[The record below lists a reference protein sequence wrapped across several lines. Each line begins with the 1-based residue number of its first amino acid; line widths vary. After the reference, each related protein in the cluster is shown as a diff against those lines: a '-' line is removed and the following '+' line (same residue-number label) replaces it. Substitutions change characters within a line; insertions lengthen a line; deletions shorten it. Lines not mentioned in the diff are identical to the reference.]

1 LGWDRSVAIRASPP
15 TALRAGRRRHGR
27 HFGDPTHLIGLDGA
41 GLDADDAP
49 CCPQTAAAGRGSGR
63 RNDAV
68 SGGAIPLHA
77 FAAAEPVPRAPEK
90 SFRRRYARRILA
102 GDYSWSG
109 RIAMIPELKHLAR
122 YLVVMTLLVAAL
134 GTFLR
139 LATRCDPSVLRSLNI
154 GRIVQC
160 AMLRA
165 EEFKH

>member
-1 LGWDRSVAIRASPP
+1 
-15 TALRAGRRRHGR
+15 
-27 HFGDPTHLIGLDGA
+27 
-41 GLDADDAP
+41 
-49 CCPQTAAAGRGSGR
+49 
-63 RNDAV
+63 
-68 SGGAIPLHA
+68 
-77 FAAAEPVPRAPEK
+77 
-90 SFRRRYARRILA
+90 
-102 GDYSWSG
+102 
-109 RIAMIPELKHLAR
+109 MIPELKHLAR